1 MELSVNKV
9 SVVEIKARFSE
20 ILAAVESGRDVV
32 ITRRGIPVARMSAI
46 DGVKKA
52 LDLGSIDAFRKA
64 LPIGRQRSAALIRKM
79 RDERY

>member
-1 MELSVNKV
+1 MNKV

-32 ITRRGIPVARMSAI
+32 ITRRGTPVARMSAMESA
-46 DGVKKA
+46 KKP
-52 LDLGSIDAFRKA
+52 LNLSGIDAFRNA
-64 LPIGRQRSAALIRKM
+64 LPVGKRQSAALIRKM